1 MMACFLT
8 HQIYILFFVKNR
20 QINILIDVVLLIKLT
35 YHFMHK
41 IYQVRIIPV
50 LILMLLS
57 TLSQSQTN
65 GFKVT
70 LDAGHGAHDFGAV
83 YEGRIE
89 KNIALAIV
97 LKVGK
102 ILEAT
107 PQMQVNYTRKT
118 DVFIDLIERAN
129 IANRFNANI
138 FVSIHCNAN
147 RNTAADGTETYVMG
161 LSKIASNL
169 EAAKKENEVIT
180 LEKDYKQKYEG
191 FDPNSP
197 ETMIGMTLMQEEYLD
212 NSIALAS
219 KIEDSFADLGKKVRG
234 GGVKQ
239 APFMVLHKAYMPRV
253 LIETGFISNT
263 IEGNLLNSEEGQNE
277 IAKAISGAIIRYK
290 KEYFG
295 GGELEVNE
303 ELPSQKM
310 QEVVVTETVI
320 IAKTNTPAK
329 VAEQT
334 EIKKLMLTGVSIF
347 KVQLLATQKSIALI
361 PQNFKGLQN
370 VSVVYENN
378 FYKYT
383 YGETAN
389 YDDAKRHLQEAIS
402 KGYNTAYLIAF
413 KDGEKI
419 NIQDAIK

>member
-1 MMACFLT
+1 
-8 HQIYILFFVKNR
+8 
-20 QINILIDVVLLIKLT
+20 
-35 YHFMHK
+35 MHK
-41 IYQVRIIPV
+41 ISNKSVV
-50 LILMLLS
+50 TTLFLLLFS
-57 TLSQSQTN
+57 TTVFSQSN
-65 GFKVT
+65 SFKIT
-70 LDAGHGAHDFGAV
+70 LDAGHGDHDYGAV

-147 RNTAADGTETYVMG
+147 RNTVADGTETYVMG
-161 LSKIASNL
+161 LSKVASNL
-169 EAAKKENEVIT
+169 EAAKKENSVIT

-219 KIEDSFADLGKKVRG
+219 KIEDAFADLGKKIRG

-263 IEGNLLNSEEGQNE
+263 VEGNRLNSEEGQDE
-277 IAKAISGAIIRYK
+277 IAVAIAGAIVRYK
-290 KEYFG
+290 REYFG
-295 GGELEVNE
+295 ADDFPQAG
-303 ELPSQKM
+303 ELPSQKAAEKEAE
-310 QEVVVTETVI
+310 Q
-320 IAKTNTPAK
+320 K
-329 VAEQT
+329 VAAVT
-334 EIKKLMLTGVSIF
+334 NNVSTRAKEPLELKNLATNSKIIF
-347 KVQLLATQKSIALI
+347 KVQLLATQKNLEVNTK
-361 PQNFKGLQN
+361 NFKGLN
-370 VSVVYENN
+370 GVSAVFENN
-378 FYKYT
+378 FYKYM
-383 YGETAN
+383 YGETTN
-389 YDDAKRHLQEAIS
+389 YNEAKKLLQQAKS
-402 KGYNTAYLIAF
+402 NGFNTAYLIAI
-413 KDGEKI
+413 KDGQKI